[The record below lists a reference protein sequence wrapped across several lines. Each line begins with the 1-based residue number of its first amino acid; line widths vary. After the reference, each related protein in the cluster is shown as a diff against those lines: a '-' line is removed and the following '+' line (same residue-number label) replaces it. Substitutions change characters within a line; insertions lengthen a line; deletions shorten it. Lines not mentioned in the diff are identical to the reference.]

1 MEPDK
6 RQFEHDL
13 QDGLPLEVSPKDLEI
28 ETLLSAAMKV
38 SLPNGLSSRIAAA
51 STGALL
57 EGQLAVALAPTAP
70 EGLSDRVFTAS
81 VSSLHEIPAVIGRV
95 GLSVAWRQVAMAACV
110 VFAVLVAIRFGTQP
124 QQQERNVVAVATVE
138 VLSVEE
144 EGLLLEDL
152 DLTEFDYLASTREL
166 AFADVALS
174 LNGLRNDLELWQYGL
189 LTE

>member
-1 MEPDK
+1 MKYDMEHEK
-6 RQFEHDL
+6 RQFEEDL
-13 QDGLPLEVSPKDLEI
+13 SPQEREIDGLLIEAMQISPP
-28 ETLLSAAMKV
+28 A
-38 SLPNGLSSRIAAA
+38 GLSNRIAAA
-51 STGALL
+51 STDALL

-70 EGLSDRVFTAS
+70 EGLSNRVFTAS
-81 VSSLHEIPAVIGRV
+81 VSSLQGTPAVIGRV
-95 GLSVAWRQVAMAACV
+95 GLTTTWRQVAMAACV
-110 VFAVLVAIRFGTQP
+110 VFAVLVAIRFGAQP
-124 QQQERNVVAVATVE
+124 QQQERNAVAIAVVE

-174 LNGLRNDLELWQYGL
+174 MNSLRNDLELWQYGL

>member
-6 RQFEHDL
+6 KQFEHDL

>member
-1 MEPDK
+1 MEHDQK
-6 RQFEHDL
+6 QFEQDL
-13 QDGLPLEVSPKDLEI
+13 APQEREI
-28 ETLLSAAMKV
+28 EGLLGEAMNI
-38 SLPNGLSSRIAAA
+38 SPPAGLSSRIAAA
-51 STGALL
+51 STDALL
-57 EGQLAVALAPTAP
+57 EGQLAVALVSTPP

-81 VSSLHEIPAVIGRV
+81 VTSLHETPAVIGRV
-95 GLSVAWRQVAMAACV
+95 DLTVAWRQVAMAACV
-110 VFAVLVAIRFGTQP
+110 VFAVLVAVRFGAQP
-124 QQQERNVVAVATVE
+124 QHEQIVVAVATVE

-174 LNGLRNDLELWQYGL
+174 MNSLRNDLELWQYGL